1 LELERELAKRDL
13 RDAEEQA
20 EKCAAAFAVAH
31 MRTERRRF
39 LDFTHRPYLLPIL
52 RDDRPNHVCVACA
65 QSGKTM
71 TYKAKVWWRLI
82 YPGGKSRT
90 AIYTFPTQ
98 SDVEEFSAARAKA
111 MIEAS
116 PLLSEQIAGLNNV
129 ALKQFNNGSTIYYRG
144 TFTQRAAIS
153 VPADILCHD
162 ELDKSQPDTLQM
174 YSDRLRASDDPR
186 TYLFSTPTIPHY
198 GISAAWER
206 SDQQEWFFACASCGE
221 WQCFAPMSRE
231 HSWREHLDLED
242 GLFHCMFCQE
252 PLTREAIEDGE
263 WEAQQPESDVAGY
276 HITGIMP
283 PETSGRRLARE
294 HEKAKFE
301 ELFVQGHI
309 GVPEI
314 SGKDEIT
321 GEAVVFGDWVNTLKS
336 EGRNFAGLD
345 QGKKLDLVVGDGQ
358 GRIIGVHRCD
368 DWAQVESAMRT
379 LNIRMLVAD
388 SQPDARPVQRL
399 VGLFPGRVL
408 LADYSLNTVDK
419 DPYEKVVQEPRVRI
433 HRTTALDWTRD
444 QILMGPDGGDVWPA
458 MSLAEETEL
467 KAHLTASVRQLTEDK
482 HGQAVAQWVETGPD
496 HLRHAHTYYTV
507 AAALAG
513 GRSMWQSHLRPSKPP
528 APKPGEVPLPPE
540 AQPKAAQVPVQSYHA
555 ARRAER
561 EGGIVTVDAHG
572 NEVQLGRR
580 GRRRSGPLLPPTGA

>member
-1 LELERELAKRDL
+1 
-13 RDAEEQA
+13 
-20 EKCAAAFAVAH
+20 
-31 MRTERRRF
+31 MRTERRQY
-39 LDFTHRPYLLPIL
+39 LDFSERQYLVDIL
-52 RDDRPNHVCVACA
+52 QDDRPNHTCVACA

-71 TYKAKVWWRLI
+71 TYKSKVWWRLLN
-82 YPGGKSRT
+82 PGGKART

-98 SDVEEFSAARAKA
+98 GDVEEFSAARAKA

-116 PLLSEQIAGLNNV
+116 PLLSDQIADIDKV
-129 ALKQFNNGSTIYYRG
+129 SLKQFKNGSTIYYRG

-206 SDQQEWFFACASCGE
+206 SDQSEWFFDCGQCGQC
-221 WQCFAPMSRE
+221 QCFAPMDRSY
-231 HSWREHLDLED
+231 SWREHLDLER
-242 GLFHCMFCQE
+242 GEFLCMFCHE
-252 PLTREAIEDGE
+252 PLSRQCIQAGR
-263 WEAQQPESDVAGY
+263 WVKQQPGSEVAGY

-283 PETSGRRLARE
+283 PEATGKRLAIE

-301 ELFVQGHI
+301 ELWTQGHV

-321 GEAVVFGDWVNTLKS
+321 GEAVVFGDWANTLKH

-358 GRIIGVHRCD
+358 GHILGVHRFD
-368 DWAQVESAMRT
+368 DWEQVHSAMRT
-379 LNIRMLVAD
+379 MNIRMLVAD
-388 SQPDARPVQRL
+388 SQPDSRPVQKL
-399 VGLFPGRVL
+399 VAAFPGRVL
-408 LADYSLNTVDK
+408 LADYSLRTVDRE
-419 DPYEKVVQEPRVRI
+419 PYEKMVGEPRVRI
-433 HRTTALDWTRD
+433 QRTTALDWTRD
-444 QILMGPDGGDVWPA
+444 QILMGADGGDEWPA
-458 MSLAEETEL
+458 MSLSEEKDL
-467 KAHLTASVRQLTEDK
+467 KEHLTASVRQLVEDK

-513 GRSMWQSHLRPSKPP
+513 GRSMWQSHLRRDRTKPI
-528 APKPGEVPLPPE
+528 PGEIPLPPE
-540 AQPKAAQVPVQSYHA
+540 AQVVPEVQSYHA
-555 ARRAER
+555 MKRAER
-561 EGGIVTVDAHG
+561 NGDIKTIDAHG
-572 NEVQLGRR
+572 NEVPAGRR
-580 GRRRSGPLLPPTGA
+580 GRRRSGPMFPQQ